1 MVYHVKVEIKYPAL
15 VWSLSDFDPVDFCLL
30 YSLSIDWLPETVK
43 LKQVNA
49 ISIDTFELFSYSN
62 DEG

>member
-1 MVYHVKVEIKYPAL
+1 MWKLK
-15 VWSLSDFDPVDFCLL
+15 LSTLHSCEAYQISTPSIFVF
-30 YSLSIDWLPETVK
+30 SILSIDWLPETVK